1 MAALTLALA
10 GCGSDSATRGVENT
24 PPVGGTPEGTPGG
37 MHDMAVPVVA
47 DMGGGGPVLT
57 PGGDMEH
64 PPAPDDH
71 GDGGM
76 PGTLGDGGVF
86 VPPGDGGV
94 VMPGP
99 PITSGHFTIYGAGTS
114 FRDVSTD
121 QGGGIWAVTDHA
133 VYYFSGGKAFTYD
146 QSSGLAQGR
155 TTWTDTYWFG
165 SETSPS
171 TQAVTFTSVAG
182 GMPGEAVVGNIGYIA
197 DRIDVDPSSGAVR
210 DVVGL
215 QVTATQQPNPD
226 ELQAQKEREVAT
238 WKVALDLNGT
248 FGGTAYMGGWHGT
261 ACFHGMTQARSSGI
275 CGEGCADYEEHVHAF
290 SDSDT
295 FGGDVHALA
304 ITAMGDLWMGDRKAL
319 YFMPQ
324 RSLGPSADFFQPIAI
339 PGQPN
344 ASYIDVFPGVVDDWI
359 FGVAVDGAGGLWVAS
374 YGQGLAYLAP
384 GNYAPSYWSTGN
396 GLPENNLTGV
406 AVDAHGDVWVATQS
420 SGAAR
425 YTPSTRAWSYV
436 TAASGL
442 PSNALRAVWVDPYHA
457 GGSVYFATANGVA
470 VYTP

>member
-1 MAALTLALA
+1 MRIAALMSVFTLALA
-10 GCGSDSATRGVENT
+10 GCGDGSATRGVENT
-24 PPVGGTPEGTPGG
+24 PPVGGTP
-37 MHDMAVPVVA
+37 DLAVAAPP
-47 DMGGGGPVLT
+47 DLGSPVLT
-57 PGGDMEH
+57 PGSDMDH

-76 PGTLGDGGVF
+76 PGILGDGGVF

-94 VMPGP
+94 AMPGP
-99 PITSGHFTIYGAGTS
+99 PIMSGHFTTYGAGVG

-121 QGGGIWAVTDHA
+121 QGGGIWGATDHTI
-133 VYYFSGGKAFTYD
+133 YYFSAGKAFTYD
-146 QSSGLAQGR
+146 QSSGLGQGH
-155 TTWTDTYWFG
+155 TTWTDKYWFG
-165 SETSPS
+165 SESSPS
-171 TQAVTFTSVAG
+171 TQPVSFTSVAG
-182 GMPGEAVVGNIGYIA
+182 GMPGEVVVGNIGYIA
-197 DRIDVDPSSGAVR
+197 DRLDVDPGTGAVR

-215 QVTATQQPNPD
+215 QVTSTQQPNPD
-226 ELQAQKEREVAT
+226 ELVAQQEREVAT
-238 WKVALDLNGT
+238 WKVVLDLDGT

-261 ACFHGMTQARSSGI
+261 ACFHGMTQPRSSGI
-275 CGEGCADYEEHVHAF
+275 CGQGCGDYVEHVHAF

-324 RSLGPSADFFQPIAI
+324 RSVGPNADFFQPIAI

-359 FGVAVDGAGGLWVAS
+359 FGVAVDGAGGVWVAS

-384 GNYAPSYWSTGN
+384 GTYAPSYWSTAN
-396 GLPENNLTGV
+396 GLPENYLTGV
-406 AVDAHGDVWVATQS
+406 AVDGHGDVWVATQS

-425 YTPSTRAWSYV
+425 YSPSTHAWSYV
-436 TAASGL
+436 TTASGL
-442 PSNALRAVWVDPYHA
+442 PSNALRAVYVDPHHA
-457 GGSVYFATANGVA
+457 GGSVYFATGNGVA
-470 VYTP
+470 VYAP